1 MKDNLK
7 FTLLAIGIIVIFFIM
22 GREII
27 ETRVRLKKTQDL
39 IVQQK
44 KEKIWLQE
52 ELKTTRGELAKTS
65 RDLRTCHGKLG
76 FVNKK
81 ISVLRVSNAA
91 LIMAREGLERKIGT
105 LWEEK
110 RTMEAKLRSLWEE
123 KRTMEAKLR
132 SLSELKKAIREA
144 KLEIRKE
151 KTRQQKEADKWETA
165 SGNRGFLI
173 KDGEYSYKAKVN
185 VDVRPANASLNKK

>member
-52 ELKTTRGELAKTS
+52 ELKTTRGELAKTN
-65 RDLRTCHGKLG
+65 RDLRTCHGKLD

-81 ISVLRVSNAA
+81 ISVLRDSNVSLSGSNAA
-91 LIMAREGLERKIGT
+91 LIIARQGLEHKIAT
-105 LWEEK
+105 LQEEK
-110 RTMEAKLRSLWEE
+110 RIVETRIH
-123 KRTMEAKLR
+123 
-132 SLSELKKAIREA
+132 SLSELKKAIREV

-151 KTRQQKEADKWETA
+151 RTRQQKEADRWETA

-173 KDGEYSYKAKVN
+173 KDGECFYKAKVN
-185 VDVRPANASLNKK
+185 VDVRPANLSLNKR